1 MARLSV
7 NANEQLVA
15 GGNNPGAGMD
25 VVFGGVEVFEVRARE
40 LGWRRVVI
48 GAGLATM
55 MGLAAWAWSRVTT
68 DDATPIPFR
77 QAALVTAMTMLYA
90 MFGIRQMGVVW
101 RFDHK
106 RKTITRRHWL
116 RGMSRSWTSKQVAG
130 MRLFEGKG
138 RLGGD
143 VARLGLVDAG
153 GALVVELGCWA
164 KASVDVAQVQ
174 TVLGEIKKVM
184 WWK

>member
-40 LGWRRVVI
+40 LGWRRVVVA
-48 GAGLATM
+48 AGLVTM
-55 MGLAAWAWSRVTT
+55 MGLAAWAWSRVSV
-68 DDATPIPFR
+68 DDPTPIPFR
-77 QAALVTAMTMLYA
+77 QAALVTAMAMLYA

-106 RKTITRRHWL
+106 RKTITRRHWM
-116 RGMSRSWTSKQVAG
+116 RGMSREWDSKHVAG
-130 MRLFEGKG
+130 VRLLDAKS
-138 RLGGD
+138 RLRGET
-143 VARLGLVDAG
+143 ARL
-153 GALVVELGCWA
+153 ALVNATGDYVAEIGHWD
-164 KASVDVAQVQ
+164 KSRVDINQVQ
-174 TVLGEIKKVM
+174 AVVGEIKKVM